1 MQNNN
6 NKNNKTFAMT
16 ELLEQK
22 FKQLSLENCER
33 RHVIKGDCPLFLKA
47 LPFQVFKPQIYS
59 ADPTLF

>member
-1 MQNNN
+1 
-6 NKNNKTFAMT
+6 MT